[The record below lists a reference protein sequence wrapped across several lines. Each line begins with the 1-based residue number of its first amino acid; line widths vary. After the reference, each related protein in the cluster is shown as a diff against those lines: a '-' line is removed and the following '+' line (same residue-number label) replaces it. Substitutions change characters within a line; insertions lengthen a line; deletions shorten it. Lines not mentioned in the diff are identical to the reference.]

1 MRLLN
6 CDPCL
11 SRLNMHAACGIALQK
26 LHTPHNQQRRRRTKT
41 TSATHLKTPKGIQ
54 RPHAFHLKIASGSSR
69 CACRSPC
76 SHSHSILSKS
86 SSVSSSLVDPAVP
99 TVGDSHPL
107 SPIKRPNRRASS
119 VDQRSSHP
127 VCRSTGGS
135 RRDMPLWPP
144 LAATLGGSDGLDRPV
159 AER

>member
-107 SPIKRPNRRASS
+107 SPIKRPNRR
-119 VDQRSSHP
+119 RF
-127 VCRSTGGS
+127 VCRSTLFSPCVPIHGGIETGYVLVAS
-135 RRDMPLWPP
+135 
-144 LAATLGGSDGLDRPV
+144 TGGHTWWK
-159 AER
+159 